1 MNASDCIFCT
11 MARDPG
17 HPAPVYRDELVFV
30 LRDINPQAA
39 VHLLI
44 IPNSHLAALSS
55 VARDQSAALG
65 HMLIV
70 AADMAGREG
79 VASSGYRLVVNQG
92 RDSGQE
98 IEHLHLHLLAGQP
111 LRAMG

>member
-11 MARDPG
+11 MAQDPD
-17 HPAPVYRDELVFV
+17 HPAPIYRDDLVFV
-30 LRDINPQAA
+30 LRDINPKAA

-44 IPNSHLAALSS
+44 IPNNHLAALGS
-55 VARDQSAALG
+55 VVADQSATLG
-65 HMLIV
+65 HMLTV

-79 VASSGYRLVVNQG
+79 VVHGGYRLVVNQG
-92 RDSGQE
+92 WDSGQE

-111 LRAMG
+111 LGAMG

>member
-1 MNASDCIFCT
+1 
-11 MARDPG
+11 MAQDPG
-17 HPAPVYRDELVFV
+17 HPAPIYRDDLVFV
-30 LRDINPQAA
+30 LRDINPQAV

-44 IPNSHLAALSS
+44 IPNNHLAALGSIA
-55 VARDQSAALG
+55 VDQSAALG
-65 HMLIV
+65 HMLTV
-70 AADMAGREG
+70 AADMAGRED
-79 VASSGYRLVVNQG
+79 VAASGYRLVVNQG